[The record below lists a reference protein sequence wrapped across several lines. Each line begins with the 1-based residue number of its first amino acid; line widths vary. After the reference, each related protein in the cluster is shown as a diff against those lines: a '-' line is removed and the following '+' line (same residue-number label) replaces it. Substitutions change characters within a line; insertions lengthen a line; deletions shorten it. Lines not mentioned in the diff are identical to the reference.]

1 MDMTVVGPELVN
13 REVTMMDSRK
23 LVKEENMGGTSNFSG
38 LKLQILASQTEKRL

>member
-23 LVKEENMGGTSNFSG
+23 LVKEEKQQSW
-38 LKLQILASQTEKRL
+38 QDC